1 MRRIAVL
8 FFLVLFFVQA
18 LAAPVYAEKA
28 KQDEKSVD
36 TGIIGKQ
43 VNTYY
48 EDEDNKPGLLER
60 TVSDGIISFAN
71 FLIKSFDMQ
80 DVTLLVFGK
89 NPAPTDDGFLQG
101 GNQNTDTRS
110 GLYLGVFTEGMM
122 NAINALY
129 TTFEHF
135 MPYPVML
142 ALILIAFLF
151 LWHGAFSSEGRS
163 KGKDYATAFV
173 VGLLSFRFG
182 FYIWKFVADIV
193 QFVTD
198 LIWATMVD
206 AGLNPG
212 LFLNTVWGTGSAGY
226 ENMVSYRGFVVAILV
241 LLAALMTAKLNY
253 DYTMRLINLMVLIS
267 TFVICCVL
275 TISPKYRNAL
285 QTWWDQFVNN
295 MILPCAHALALGLFF
310 LLLYFSNDGVSN
322 WVIVAYLF
330 GFSSIQTLVQRV
342 MGVEQPDSRMGRAL
356 GLGTIF
362 AMSRMLSGKGT
373 GYGKGSKMKD
383 HQQGGAGN
391 GAGSTDMVGEDRTSP
406 GSVDSATSA
415 SSSKASAPVPNWK
428 NKASKAGKRVAGFA
442 LNQGTKGVGMALGT
456 SVGLMAGR
464 PIEGALAGGFIG
476 GMAGKGMTYAGVG
489 AKQVGM
495 GAVHLGREAY
505 AGIQERLYPE
515 RTGDQEGLGETNR
528 ISPSSGEGG
537 SSSSAGVGIYQEQPT
552 MKRTIPKQ
560 TEQPFKS
567 TFSGDNQTASVGKSP
582 VTASNVMYTRPSM
595 EKSQDSRTEEN
606 IQARSKIN
614 SMNTDVV
621 NRGIQI
627 NGGNI
632 KGDDTSINKESQS
645 KSSSTKSS
653 ASHLNHGIMISG
665 GAIKGNAISSDGN
678 VTITGQTT
686 NGHRVDQKGEQS
698 SASNNSVPSSA
709 SNPKQQ
715 PDSPKPGGRHYNY
728 HV

>member
-18 LAAPVYAEKA
+18 FAAPVYAEKA
-28 KQDEKSVD
+28 KQDEKPVD

-101 GNQNTDTRS
+101 GNTNTDTRS

-129 TTFEHF
+129 TVFEHF

-142 ALILIAFLF
+142 ALILIAFLL

-163 KGKDYATAFV
+163 KGKDYATAFI

-275 TISPKYRNAL
+275 TIFPKYRNAL

-310 LLLYFSNDGVSN
+310 LLLYFSSDGVSN

-330 GFSSIQTLVQRV
+330 GFSSIQNLVQRV

-362 AMSRMLSGKGT
+362 AMSRMLSGKST

-383 HQQGGAGN
+383 RQEGGTGN
-391 GAGSTDMVGEDRTSP
+391 GAGLTDTVEGDNVSL
-406 GSVDSATSA
+406 GSVGSAASA
-415 SSSKASAPVPNWK
+415 SSSKAISPVPNWK
-428 NKASKAGKRVAGFA
+428 NKASKAGKSVAGFA

-464 PIEGALAGGFIG
+464 PVEGALAGGFIG
-476 GMAGKGMTYAGVG
+476 GVAGKGMAYAGVG
-489 AKQVGM
+489 AKRVGR
-495 GAVHLGREAY
+495 GAVHLGREVY

-515 RTGDQEGLGETNR
+515 RTGDQEVLEETNR
-528 ISPSSGEGG
+528 MSPSSGEGG

-567 TFSGDNQTASVGKSP
+567 TFSEDSQTASVGKSP
-582 VTASNVMYTRPSM
+582 VTASNVMYTRPYM
-595 EKSQDSRTEEN
+595 EKSQDSRTEESM
-606 IQARSKIN
+606 QASSNRN
-614 SMNTDVV
+614 SMNTSVV

-632 KGDDTSINKESQS
+632 QGGVTSINNEPQS
-645 KSSSTKSS
+645 RFSSTKSS
-653 ASHLNHGIMISG
+653 ANHVNQGIKISG
-665 GAIKGNAISSDGN
+665 GTIKGNVTSSDGN
-678 VTITGQTT
+678 VAITGETT
-686 NGHRVDQKGEQS
+686 NGHRVASKGEHS
-698 SASNNSVPSSA
+698 SASNSQVPSSA
-709 SNPKQQ
+709 SNPNQQ
-715 PDSPKPGGRHYNY
+715 PHSPKPGGRHYNY

>member
-1 MRRIAVL
+1 MRRYAVFFLL
-8 FFLVLFFVQA
+8 FFLLVQVFA
-18 LAAPVYAEKA
+18 VPVYAEKA
-28 KQDEKSVD
+28 NPDEKPAD
-36 TGIIGKQ
+36 AGIIGKQ

-101 GNQNTDTRS
+101 GNTNTDTRS

-142 ALILIAFLF
+142 AIILIAFLL

-182 FYIWKFVADIV
+182 FYIWKFIADIV
-193 QFVTD
+193 QFITD
-198 LIWATMVD
+198 LIWAIMVD

-275 TISPKYRNAL
+275 TPFPKYRNAL
-285 QTWWDQFVNN
+285 QTWWDEFVNN

-383 HQQGGAGN
+383 RQEGGTGN
-391 GAGSTDMVGEDRTSP
+391 GAGLTDMVGGDTASL
-406 GSVDSATSA
+406 GSVGSATSA

-428 NKASKAGKRVAGFA
+428 NKTSKAGKRVAGFA

-464 PIEGALAGGFIG
+464 PVEGALAGGFIG
-476 GMAGKGMTYAGVG
+476 GLAGKGMANAGVG
-489 AKQVGM
+489 AKRVGR
-495 GAVHLGREAY
+495 GAIHLGREAY
-505 AGIQERLYPE
+505 AVIQERLYPE
-515 RTGDQEGLGETNR
+515 RTGEQEGLEETNR
-528 ISPSSGEGG
+528 MSPSSGEGG

-567 TFSGDNQTASVGKSP
+567 TFSGDSQTASVGNSP

-595 EKSQDSRTEEN
+595 EKSQDSRTEERM
-606 IQARSKIN
+606 QARSDRN
-614 SMNTDVV
+614 SMNTGIV

-627 NGGNI
+627 NGGTI
-632 KGDDTSINKESQS
+632 QGDVTSINNEPQS
-645 KSSSTKSS
+645 RSSSTKSS
-653 ASHLNHGIMISG
+653 ANHVNQGIKISG
-665 GAIKGNAISSDGN
+665 GTIKEDIISSDGK
-678 VTITGQTT
+678 VTITGEST
-686 NGHRVDQKGEQS
+686 NGHRVDPKGEQS
-698 SASNNSVPSSA
+698 SVSHSSTSSSA
-709 SNPKQQ
+709 SPSNQ
-715 PDSPKPGGRHYNY
+715 PRSGGKHYNY

>member
-1 MRRIAVL
+1 MRRIAV
-8 FFLVLFFVQA
+8 FFLLVLFFVQA
-18 LAAPVYAEKA
+18 LAAPVYAEK
-28 KQDEKSVD
+28 QDEKPVD

-48 EDEDNKPGLLER
+48 ENEDNKPGLLER

-101 GNQNTDTRS
+101 GNTNTDTRS

-142 ALILIAFLF
+142 ALILIAFML

-198 LIWATMVD
+198 LIWAAMVD
-206 AGLNPG
+206 TGLNPG

-275 TISPKYRNAL
+275 TIFPKYRNAL

-362 AMSRMLSGKGT
+362 AMSRMLSGKGA

-383 HQQGGAGN
+383 RQEGGTGN
-391 GAGSTDMVGEDRTSP
+391 GAGLTDTVGGDTATL
-406 GSVDSATSA
+406 GSADSAGSA

-464 PIEGALAGGFIG
+464 PVEGALAGGFIG
-476 GMAGKGMTYAGVG
+476 GVAGKGMAYAGVG
-489 AKQVGM
+489 AKRVGR

-515 RTGDQEGLGETNR
+515 RTGDQEVLEETNR
-528 ISPSSGEGG
+528 MSPSSGEGG

-560 TEQPFKS
+560 TELPFKS
-567 TFSGDNQTASVGKSP
+567 TFSRDSQTASVGKSP

-595 EKSQDSRTEEN
+595 ERSQDSRTEES
-606 IQARSKIN
+606 IQARSNRN
-614 SMNTDVV
+614 SMNTSVV

-632 KGDDTSINKESQS
+632 QGDVTSINNEPQS
-645 KSSSTKSS
+645 RFSSTKSS
-653 ASHLNHGIMISG
+653 ANHVNQGIKISG
-665 GAIKGNAISSDGN
+665 GTIKGDIKSSDGK
-678 VTITGQTT
+678 VTITGEST
-686 NGHRVDQKGEQS
+686 NGNRVDPKGERF
-698 SASNNSVPSSA
+698 SASNSPVPSSA